1 MTDAE
6 RAFYEFAEAKA
17 AGAEEPTSHLFW
29 LLLERTEG
37 FLNRGQYQ
45 CKVRGFG
52 PDPAWAIFDLFLRT
66 PDIEYALQ
74 SAQSESVSTIRSSP
88 GIASRF
94 RTGLPTR
101 AFISSAT
108 RR

>member
-1 MTDAE
+1 MGLIE
-6 RAFYEFAEAKA
+6 KYV
-17 AGAEEPTSHLFW
+17 LFTNLDMVFIGDVRTHCSA